1 MENPIDPNKKDKRL
15 RGRALTK
22 RTCLV
27 VRDLALLLRNPL
39 AQFPTTLE
47 CQRPTT
53 CGSSLNSS
61 TLVNL
66 KVGEL

>member
-27 VRDLALLLRNPL
+27 VRDFGLATPE
-39 AQFPTTLE
+39 P
-47 CQRPTT
+47 P
-53 CGSSLNSS
+53 GSIPYDFRMPATHDLWVLPQQQHISKFES
-61 TLVNL
+61 
-66 KVGEL
+66 